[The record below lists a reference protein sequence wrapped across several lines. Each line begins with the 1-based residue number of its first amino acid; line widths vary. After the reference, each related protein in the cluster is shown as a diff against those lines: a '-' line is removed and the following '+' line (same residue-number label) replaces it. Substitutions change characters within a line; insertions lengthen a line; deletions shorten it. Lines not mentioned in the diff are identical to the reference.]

1 MENNYNDLTFF
12 TNEEGHTLY
21 DRFNK
26 ILNNNVQFF
35 DILVG
40 YFRSSGFYKMY
51 ESMERVEKT
60 RILVGLNLDK
70 KSLELI
76 HEAKNINQIDFMSN
90 ADTKKYY
97 SEEVNEEIEK
107 SEDSKDVEMGIKK
120 FIEFINSGKLEIRVY
135 PHHPIHAKVY
145 IMRKDLSKSED
156 YGKVITGSSNFSKSG
171 LIDQLEF
178 NVELKDSR
186 DVRFAEEKFEELW
199 KNSIEVNDEYTDKA
213 KKSWIR
219 EDITPYELFIKCLYE
234 YFQ

>member
-76 HEAKNINQIDFMSN
+76 HEAKNII
-90 ADTKKYY
+90 
-97 SEEVNEEIEK
+97 
-107 SEDSKDVEMGIKK
+107 
-120 FIEFINSGKLEIRVY
+120 
-135 PHHPIHAKVY
+135 
-145 IMRKDLSKSED
+145 
-156 YGKVITGSSNFSKSG
+156 
-171 LIDQLEF
+171 
-178 NVELKDSR
+178 
-186 DVRFAEEKFEELW
+186 
-199 KNSIEVNDEYTDKA
+199 
-213 KKSWIR
+213 
-219 EDITPYELFIKCLYE
+219 
-234 YFQ
+234 